1 MFAAITWKAF
11 KREWQRLCSAIAAAC
26 LSLITSQVFCSAL
39 NPTCTFSSFCT
50 MNENVITPTIIQKAP
65 SLDRNLREN
74 EVNQLIWASQ
84 LYSMG

>member
-1 MFAAITWKAF
+1 
-11 KREWQRLCSAIAAAC
+11 
-26 LSLITSQVFCSAL
+26 
-39 NPTCTFSSFCT
+39 